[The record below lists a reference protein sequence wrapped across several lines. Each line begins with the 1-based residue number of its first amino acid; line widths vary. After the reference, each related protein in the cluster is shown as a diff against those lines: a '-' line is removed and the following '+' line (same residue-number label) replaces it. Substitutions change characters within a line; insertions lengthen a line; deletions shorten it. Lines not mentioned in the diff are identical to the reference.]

1 MQLLPDSATFNM
13 ANLKRVKF
21 LDPEFE
27 APTRQRDH
35 ASMSAEY
42 LKKKKTLDRSLQK
55 VIDNTRVAHMKV
67 LKKSKQEI
75 ESDKKAHEDELA
87 NNPLAK
93 LMETA
98 KPKDPVAE
106 AEKDKFADGFIR
118 SKRNT
123 HLRVKQELLAQI
135 RSVEEAK
142 TALIQKLNKALI
154 KLDQ

>member
-1 MQLLPDSATFNM
+1 M
-13 ANLKRVKF
+13 KRVKF

-27 APTRQRDH
+27 APSKQNDP

-42 LKKKKTLDRSLQK
+42 IKRKQSLDKHLQK
-55 VIDNTRVAHMKV
+55 VIDGTRTAHMQV

-75 ESDKKAHEDELA
+75 ESEKKAHEEELQ

-98 KPKDPVAE
+98 KPKDDGTVKE
-106 AEKDKFADGFIR
+106 EDKFADGFIR

-123 HLRVKQELLAQI
+123 HLRVK
-135 RSVEEAK
+135 
-142 TALIQKLNKALI
+142 
-154 KLDQ
+154 